1 MKTEKT
7 IKKYFTKESQKELK
21 EILKNELEIVWTGKK
36 GVDSKMVDYGVKSN
50 AYVVPICN
58 GKYILDLD
66 KEKIETEFWF
76 GESDMGQGLSHNE
89 NTERMKNVRE
99 NFEDYF
105 LETNLSSINDR
116 INKLEDILHDK
127 STLNICHYLPYYSSK
142 EDSVLRG
149 FGFYSD
155 YGASYERKP
164 NGAIDFSKEDV
175 KILLTAYKIYK
186 EDFTKKLFTYLKK
199 YGLKKLHIHS
209 YWIDR

>member
-21 EILKNELEIVWTGKK
+21 EMLKSELQIVWTGKK
-36 GVDSKMVDYGVKSN
+36 GLDSKMVDYGLKTN

-66 KEKIETEFWF
+66 KQKIETEFWF
-76 GESDMGQGLSHNE
+76 GESDMGQGPSHDE
-89 NTERMKNVRE
+89 NTERMERVKD

-105 LETNLSSINDR
+105 LDKNLSSINNT
-116 INKLEDILHDK
+116 IQKLEDILHDK
-127 STLNICHYLPYYSSK
+127 SYLNVCHYLPYYSSK
-142 EDSVLRG
+142 EDSILRG
-149 FGFYSD
+149 FGFYSE
-155 YGASYERKP
+155 YGPYNRKP
-164 NGAIDFSKEDV
+164 EGGIDFSKEDV

-186 EDFTKKLFTYLKK
+186 EDFTKKLFSYLKR